1 MAAMEE
7 AAAAAATV
15 SSLTSLAGFQLDR
28 VLNQDARMHT
38 ASLLG
43 SLPRSLTAS
52 AEEGSPRD
60 AVILNI
66 EKTHF
71 STDFYGAIGSDA
83 AFARLANLGQNDIYT
98 WLLAWLGTLTL
109 GQSEG
114 GEGPSRGAD
123 VKITLIRP
131 VTETHI
137 LKYSAQ
143 DKYMVRE
150 TPEVYENVVRTW
162 IESQPASRINW
173 VYNILDKVKEKDSI
187 IYEDADPQNGFIV
200 SMAYSRSNPLTRSMM
215 MPSPHCDQ
223 IVPDLKWDQRTLSS
237 LYLVAIVH
245 NRALR
250 SLRDLTPQHLPLLK
264 AVRDAAQRVA
274 ADRFGVHADRG
285 PSVRCFLHYQPTH
298 LHIHILH
305 ASFISHAGAIVG
317 QAHLLDDVIDLLEL
331 GVDFG
336 KRTLTY
342 ALGERHE
349 LWNVLEQARE

>member
-1 MAAMEE
+1 MEE
-7 AAAAAATV
+7 AAAAAATI

-187 IYEDADPQNGFIV
+187 IYEDADPQNGFI
-200 SMAYSRSNPLTRSMM
+200 
-215 MPSPHCDQ
+215 

-285 PSVRCFLHYQPTH
+285 PSVRCFLHYQPTYYH